1 MSYPTITPEEV
12 HPSHDVREE
21 GYFITDPYCQHCR
34 LGAVLDGPALK
45 EPCQPKEKTH
55 DGQRD

>member
-55 DGQRD
+55 D